1 MFRIPKG
8 NQARDAFASIVILVI
23 CAGGLSQTVQYPD
36 RAAAWPLWMW
46 GLLAFLSCVLLFNSL
61 RAPIDAAK
69 ADAGPTDKVGA
80 GASKSKGLRIAVN
93 IGLVTGFVAA
103 VPILGFFTAGII
115 YLCIHMYYL
124 GIRPVWRI
132 FAVAV
137 GSLIFFYGMFELF
150 LGVLVPHGLLF

>member
-1 MFRIPKG
+1 MFHIPKG
-8 NQARDAFASIVILVI
+8 NQARDAFSSLVILVI
-23 CAGGLSQTVQYPD
+23 CAVGVSQTVQYPD

-46 GLLAFLSCVLLFNSL
+46 SLLAFLSCVLLFNSL
-61 RAPIDAAK
+61 RSPIGATN
-69 ADAGPTDKVGA
+69 ADAGPTGNDDSGIR
-80 GASKSKGLRIAVN
+80 KSKGLRIAVN
-93 IGLVTGFVAA
+93 ITLVMGFVAS

-124 GIRPVWRI
+124 GIRPIGRI

-137 GSLIFFYGMFELF
+137 GALIFFYGMFELF

>member
-1 MFRIPKG
+1 MFRMPKG
-8 NQARDAFASIVILVI
+8 NQARDAFSSVVILMI
-23 CAGGLSQTVQYPD
+23 CAVGVSQTVQYPD

-61 RAPIDAAK
+61 RSPIGATNVDAE
-69 ADAGPTDKVGA
+69 PTDKDDSGVR
-80 GASKSKGLRIAVN
+80 KSKGLRIAIN
-93 IGLVTGFVAA
+93 IALVIGFVAA

-124 GIRPVWRI
+124 GIRPIGRI

-137 GSLIFFYGMFELF
+137 GVLIFFYGMFEYF

>member
-1 MFRIPKG
+1 MFRMPKG
-8 NQARDAFASIVILVI
+8 NQARDAFSSIVILVI
-23 CAGGLSQTVQYPD
+23 CALGVSQTVQYPD

-61 RAPIDAAK
+61 RVPIVAAN
-69 ADAGPTDKVGA
+69 A
-80 GASKSKGLRIAVN
+80 GAKPAGDYGSGTGKSRALRIAVN
-93 IGLVTGFVAA
+93 IGLVMGFVAT

-132 FAVAV
+132 VAVAV
-137 GSLIFFYGMFELF
+137 GTLIFFYGMFEYF